1 MKRHILFSILLFLV
15 SISQAQ
21 ENPERFKIKT
31 GVSLH
36 RSTLWVETFAHVAG
50 RLSFNYFAT
59 KNIEVGVYGAYS
71 TYKSTY
77 YLTWDTPLATYG
89 MELNYHFFSH
99 FQKKKERSW
108 DLYISGKFGGYY
120 AFFPEAMPGVTRKH
134 RLDYGAY
141 LGLGYSFSNYLA
153 PYIEIGYGE
162 LCIMEL
168 GLSFTF

>member
-1 MKRHILFSILLFLV
+1 MKKIVLFSALFLLV
-15 SISQAQ
+15 SITHAQ

-31 GVSLH
+31 GVSFH
-36 RSTLWVETFAHVAG
+36 RSALWVETFAHVAG

-71 TYKSTY
+71 TYKSSY
-77 YLTWDTPLATYG
+77 YLNWDTPLVTYG
-89 MELNYHFFSH
+89 TELNYHFFPR
-99 FQKKKERSW
+99 FQKTKEHAW
-108 DLYISGKFGGYY
+108 DLYISGKLGGYY
-120 AFFPEAMPGVTRKH
+120 AFFPEAMPAVTRKH
-134 RLDYGAY
+134 RIDYGAY

-153 PYIEIGYGE
+153 PYLEIGYGE